1 MAKASM
7 NLRLDLTP
15 RCLSGLYIHS
25 FLARVAALY
34 ILTMA
39 ILIPSVAASR
49 NSGEAAQAQMHHEQ
63 FDGTTTGAHRLLE
76 REINHF
82 GSEFISGQR
91 SKKSLRLKQGTHAEV
106 GLDTQL
112 NATGGT
118 ISFWVYPLWGAED
131 HSSHTFVSLAWN
143 EPKKSY
149 LAITLGWWEP
159 QGNNRLYFI
168 VSNQESAHCSMP
180 YQLRREVWTMVTA
193 VWKAGTDGYCKLFMN
208 GEKIAESQQSFKGN
222 YFSRGPLYLGSD
234 KGTTQAQGRG
244 ADALLDDL
252 VVYDHPL
259 NEEEVKAT
267 YQAQEKDLEQATAR
281 KWKWLDEG
289 LVVSNHAIRPGTGE
303 VLESRVMF
311 DEDMHWAIS
320 KQNADKILTRLK
332 EAGFNVYVPCVWH
345 GNGTYYPTPLAEP
358 DPKLASVVSAYDPL
372 AYLIEKAHS
381 LGIEVHPWFTVTRR
395 ENMHYP
401 SFFGE
406 GVPDGA
412 HDVHNQEFR
421 KFIVDLMIDV
431 VRRYHVDG
439 VNLDYIRAMGLC
451 TSDSCRE
458 DYSRVTGASFWPD
471 YYLRGILGPA
481 RSRLEQWQDKA
492 VRDIVDTFSLRAK
505 EIKPDLVVSVDG
517 HPKPKT
523 EHRPL
528 EGRDEIGWMND
539 GLIDVVFAMDYRETI
554 DYEIIDAVRKDLLR
568 PEGLIVLFGNYGRLN
583 NTAPAV
589 PRKGVLVAKYA
600 SYAQRRWPSS
610 GVGFYIYGQMTDEQ
624 AAALR
629 GGPFKEEAVPAW
641 KPAERQQ
648 KARSVVPTPQS
659 LTIR

>member
-1 MAKASM
+1 MSM
-7 NLRLDLTP
+7 DPMNLLRLDLSA
-15 RCLSGLYIHS
+15 RCLPSINMHTL
-25 FLARVAALY
+25 LARAAAFH
-34 ILTMA
+34 ILAMT
-39 ILIPSVAASR
+39 IFISSVASLG
-49 NSGEAAQAQMHHEQ
+49 NSSEVAQASVRPEQ
-63 FDGTTTGAHRLLE
+63 PDGTSMRAHRLLE
-76 REINHF
+76 RGVKHF
-82 GSEFISGQR
+82 GSELIPSQR
-91 SKKSLRLKQGTHAEV
+91 STNSLRLKQGTHAEV
-106 GLDTQL
+106 EPDTQL

-118 ISFWVYPLWGAED
+118 ISFWVYPLWGKAD
-131 HSSHTFVSLAWN
+131 RASHTFVSLAWN
-143 EPKKSY
+143 EPRKSY

-168 VSNQESAHCSMP
+168 VSNQESAHCSTP
-180 YQLRREVWTMVTA
+180 YQLEREVWTMVTV
-193 VWKAGTDGYCKLFMN
+193 VWKAGVNGYCKLFVD
-208 GEKIAESQQSFKGN
+208 GEKIAAQEHSFIGN
-222 YFSRGPLYLGSD
+222 YASKGSLYLGSD
-234 KGTTQAQGRG
+234 EGATQAQGRS
-244 ADALLDDL
+244 ADALIDDL
-252 VVYDHPL
+252 FDSGHPFS
-259 NEEEVKAT
+259 EEEIKAT
-267 YQAQEKDLEQATAR
+267 YLAQEKDLEGATAR
-281 KWKWLDEG
+281 KWRWLDEG
-289 LVVSNHAIRPGTGE
+289 LAIPNQVTRAGTGE

-311 DEDMHWAIS
+311 DEDMHWAVS
-320 KQNADKILTRLK
+320 KENADKILTRLK

-345 GNGTYYPTPLAEP
+345 GNGTFYPTPLAKP

-381 LGIEVHPWFTVTRR
+381 LGIELHPWFTVMRR
-395 ENMHYP
+395 ENTRYP

-406 GVPDGA
+406 GVPDGS

-421 KFIVDLMIDV
+421 KFIVDLMLDV

-451 TSDSCRE
+451 TSDFCRE
-458 DYSRVTGASFWPD
+458 DYSRVTGANFWTD

-481 RSRLEQWQDKA
+481 RSRLELWQDKA
-492 VRDIVDTFSLRAK
+492 VRDIVGTFSRRAK

-554 DYEIIDAVRKDLLR
+554 DYKNVDAVRKDLHR

-583 NTAPAV
+583 NAAPAV

-629 GGPFKEEAVPAW
+629 RGPFKEVALPDW
-641 KPAERQQ
+641 KPTKR
-648 KARSVVPTPQS
+648 
-659 LTIR
+659 

>member
-1 MAKASM
+1 M
-7 NLRLDLTP
+7 NLRLDLSL
-15 RCLSGLYIHS
+15 RCSSSLNVHT
-25 FLARVAALY
+25 FLERVAAFH
-34 ILTMA
+34 ILT
-39 ILIPSVAASR
+39 ITIFIPSVAASG
-49 NSGEAAQAQMHHEQ
+49 NSSELAQSSVHHEQ
-63 FDGTTTGAHRLLE
+63 LDDTSMGAHRLLE
-76 REINHF
+76 KGIKHF
-82 GSEFISGQR
+82 GSELIPSQR
-91 SKKSLRLKQGTHAEV
+91 SSNSLRLKQGTHAEV
-106 GLDTQL
+106 EPDMQL

-118 ISFWVYPLWGAED
+118 ISFWVYPLWEKED
-131 HSSHTFVSLAWN
+131 RASHTFVSLAWN
-143 EPKKSY
+143 EPRKSY
-149 LAITLGWWEP
+149 LAITHGWWEP

-168 VSNQESAHCSMP
+168 VSNQESAHCSTP
-180 YQLRREVWTMVTA
+180 YQFEREVWTMVTA
-193 VWKAGTDGYCKLFMN
+193 VWKAGVNGYCKLFIN
-208 GEKIAESQQSFKGN
+208 GQKMAALEHSFGGN
-222 YFSRGPLYLGSD
+222 YASRGPLYLGSD
-234 KGTTQAQGRG
+234 KGTSQAQGRS

-252 VVYDHPL
+252 IDYGHPFS
-259 NEEEVKAT
+259 EEEVKAT
-267 YQAQEKDLEQATAR
+267 YQAQEKDLEGATAR

-289 LVVSNHAIRPGTGE
+289 LAIPKQTTRAGTGE

-311 DEDMHWAIS
+311 DEDMHWAVS

-332 EAGFNVYVPCVWH
+332 AAGFNVYIPCVWH

-358 DPKLASVVSAYDPL
+358 DPKLAAVMSVHDSL

-395 ENMHYP
+395 ENTRYP

-406 GVPDGA
+406 GVPDGS

-451 TSDSCRE
+451 TSDFCRE
-458 DYSRVTGASFWPD
+458 DYSRATGINFWTD
-471 YYLRGILGPA
+471 YYLRGVLGSA

-492 VRDIVDTFSLRAK
+492 VRNIVDTFSRRAK

-539 GLIDVVFAMDYRETI
+539 GLIDVVYAMDYRETI
-554 DYEIIDAVRKDLLR
+554 DYATIDALRKDLRR
-568 PEGLIVLFGNYGRLN
+568 PEGLIVLFGNYDRLN

-589 PRKGVLVAKYA
+589 PRKGILVAKYA

-624 AAALR
+624 ATALR
-629 GGPFKEEAVPAW
+629 GGPFKEEALPAW
-641 KPAERQQ
+641 RPAERQK
-648 KARSVVPTPQS
+648 KAGSMMQAPQG
-659 LTIR
+659 LGIR